1 MQYETLPSEPQESV
15 TRHLTTLK
23 QQFSDYFPELDSHTV
38 SWVVNPFNC
47 EFVDVPEEPE
57 GLAEALL
64 ELRSNSEARM
74 EFQNKADLSSFW
86 MSKAAKAFKIAHVEA
101 TKMLL
106 PFATTYLCEQ
116 GIFTLVNLKTKY
128 GNRLDPEDSIQ
139 VAVTSKIPDFDVV
152 TSKMKP

>member
-1 MQYETLPSEPQESV
+1 MGHVSGFVALAKEQNPKIEVSHCMIHRQALV
-15 TRHLTTLK
+15 VK
-23 QQFSDYFPELDSHTV
+23 QLEPELEAFMIDV
-38 SWVVNPFNC
+38 IKIVNAVKGHALNTRLFR
-47 EFVDVPEEPE
+47 DLYVPEEPE

-86 MSKAAKAFKIAHVEA
+86 MSKAAKAFKIAHLEA

-116 GIFTLVNLKTKY
+116 GFFYPCELENKV
-128 GNRLDPEDSIQ
+128 
-139 VAVTSKIPDFDVV
+139 
-152 TSKMKP
+152 

>member
-1 MQYETLPSEPQESV
+1 
-15 TRHLTTLK
+15 
-23 QQFSDYFPELDSHTV
+23 LDSHTV

-47 EFVDVPEEPE
+47 KLVDVPEEPE

-86 MSKAAKAFKIAHVEA
+86 ISRAAKAFKIAHVEA

-116 GIFTLVNLKTKY
+116 GFSTIVKLKTKY
-128 GNRLDPEDSIQ
+128 RNRLDPEDSIQ
-139 VAVTSKIPDFDVV
+139 VAVTSKISDFDAVV
-152 TSKMKP
+152 SKMKPHHFSKI